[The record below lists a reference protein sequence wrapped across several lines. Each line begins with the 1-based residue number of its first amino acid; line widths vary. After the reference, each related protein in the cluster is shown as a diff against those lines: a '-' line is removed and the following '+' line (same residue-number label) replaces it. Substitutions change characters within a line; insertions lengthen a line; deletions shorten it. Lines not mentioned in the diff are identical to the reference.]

1 MNNISIT
8 FRKKI
13 DLINSEGC
21 IVGLYTINTDLWL
34 CCLTKIRGTK
44 ILFSVSKDDL
54 LDYSIG
60 NINLFGLYNNSFS
73 SDAFII
79 DNDGGHT
86 LTNKFD
92 FDYKNIELGNK
103 FISQVPDSMSSGLLS
118 WYSKNK

>member
-1 MNNISIT
+1 MNNITIT
-8 FRKKI
+8 LRKKM

-44 ILFSVSKDDL
+44 ILFSVSKNDL

-60 NINLFGLYNNSFS
+60 NINLYGLYNNSFS

-79 DNDGGHT
+79 DNDGVQT
-86 LTNKFD
+86 LTSKLNFD
-92 FDYKNIELGNK
+92 
-103 FISQVPDSMSSGLLS
+103 
-118 WYSKNK
+118 